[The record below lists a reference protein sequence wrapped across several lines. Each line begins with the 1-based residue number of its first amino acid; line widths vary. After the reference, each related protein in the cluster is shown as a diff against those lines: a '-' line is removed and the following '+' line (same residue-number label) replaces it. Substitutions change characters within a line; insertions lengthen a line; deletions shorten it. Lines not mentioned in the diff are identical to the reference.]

1 MSVNVDPFVI
11 PIPQKWLTDPD
22 LAPTVQY
29 LWRFL
34 YDMWLRSGGGNDAL
48 SNLEDSALYDVG
60 IKGAEIAEI
69 TKQIEELR
77 IQSEIIISSV
87 SAMHDSLSKQI
98 AAIEAMDNT
107 LLLMAEITEIRKR
120 LEALENGNDT

>member
-34 YDMWLRSGGGNDAL
+34 YDLWRRTGGGDDAIA
-48 SNLEDSALYDVG
+48 SVEDSALYDVG

-69 TKQIEELR
+69 TKDLGNIRAQMAFLDAPDV
-77 IQSEIIISSV
+77 SEITKAIDDLKVLVAMIDRPQIDQE
-87 SAMHDSLSKQI
+87 SAEVMAWLS
-98 AAIEAMDNT
+98 
-107 LLLMAEITEIRKR
+107 
-120 LEALENGNDT
+120 